1 MRSIVIENY
10 KTTLSLTQRQKE
22 ILIGMILGDGHLEK
36 LYTPELSRLKV
47 EHSYKQKDYV
57 DWLYNEFKNWVRT
70 GPKSKI
76 KKVWGKI
83 HKNYGFC
90 TYGHR
95 LLGNFQ
101 REFYQDRIKV
111 IPNNLIENITP
122 LVLAVWYMDD
132 GSIKSNKHK
141 GVFLNTQSFSKE
153 GVKELQNI
161 LDKKFGIPSLTRKDE
176 TGEQIYLGGKS
187 GEQFINIIE
196 SLVISSLKYKI
207 PRVLRLTELPKE

>member
-1 MRSIVIENY
+1 MRSIVIEDY
-10 KTTLSLTQRQKE
+10 KTTLSLTKRQEE
-22 ILIGMILGDGHLEK
+22 ILIGTILGDGHLEQ

-57 DWLYNEFKNWVRT
+57 DWLYQEFKNWVRT
-70 GPKSKI
+70 EPKLKI

-101 REFYQDRIKV
+101 KEFYVEKKKV
-111 IPNNLIENITP
+111 IPTDLIKNITP

-132 GSIKSNKHK
+132 GSIKSNKHR
-141 GVFLNTQSFSKE
+141 GIFLNTQSFNKE
-153 GVKELQNI
+153 GVGKLQDILKNMFNI
-161 LDKKFGIPSLTRKDE
+161 TTTTRIAPG
-176 TGEQIYLGGKS
+176 GEQIYLGGAS
-187 GEQFINIIE
+187 GERFIQIIHHY
-196 SLVISSLKYKI
+196 IIPSLKYKI